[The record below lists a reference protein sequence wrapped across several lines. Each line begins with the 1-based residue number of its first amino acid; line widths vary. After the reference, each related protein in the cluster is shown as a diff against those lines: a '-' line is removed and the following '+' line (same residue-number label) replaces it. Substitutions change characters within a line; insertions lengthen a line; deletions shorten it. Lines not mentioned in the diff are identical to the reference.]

1 MVAHLSL
8 ANLLYLFKRSDFVFR
23 QQEFGFKV
31 LDTSGDLIV
40 GPQSI
45 TELPASAKDFAYPG
59 FVKSFRVNKK
69 TGMLNIRLDSD
80 NSISTEADIDS
91 ITLDSLSNLLS
102 PKYDFWL
109 QGVTEKQATKKY
121 LYKKDSCLGSGICW
135 SDDDEYLLSNT
146 ERNRFVFDLSII
158 RYLENYVL
166 YVRILPEVL
175 RRKEAL

>member
-1 MVAHLSL
+1 
-8 ANLLYLFKRSDFVFR
+8 
-23 QQEFGFKV
+23 
-31 LDTSGDLIV
+31 
-40 GPQSI
+40 
-45 TELPASAKDFAYPG
+45 
-59 FVKSFRVNKK
+59 
-69 TGMLNIRLDSD
+69 MLNIRLESD
-80 NSISTEADIDS
+80 NSISTEVDIDS

-121 LYKKDSCLGSGICW
+121 LYKKDSCFGSGICW
-135 SDDDEYLLSNT
+135 ADDDEYLLSNT

-175 RRKEAL
+175 RSKEAL